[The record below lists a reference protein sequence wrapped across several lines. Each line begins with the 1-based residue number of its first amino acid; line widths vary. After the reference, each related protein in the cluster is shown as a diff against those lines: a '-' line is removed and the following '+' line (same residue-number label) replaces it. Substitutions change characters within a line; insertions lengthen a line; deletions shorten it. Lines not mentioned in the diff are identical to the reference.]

1 MEKEKRL
8 TPSLPK
14 GFQNKWG
21 QSLFLKKELLRI
33 IEKNFIKFGYSP
45 LETSPMQLSSI
56 IGNTLSEDEENP
68 MSDIYAYSDD
78 GTNVSLRYDL
88 SQGFLNFYKQNYMN
102 LPNPIK
108 RYEIGTV
115 FRREKPGSNR
125 YKSFDQCDVDVIGNF
140 DAKQA
145 NADLCSIIGS
155 IFTEFLKKSEFVI
168 NVSNRK
174 IVQGLMDQL
183 KIVDQKQKQKVLRAI
198 DKLDKPGFGIKGV
211 EDLLK
216 KERRDNSGAITK
228 GADLNDEQSAK
239 IIEFLKIKD
248 IKQLKQKIDNPITNE
263 GIKEI
268 EELFEVLTY
277 GKYADQVKFNS
288 SIVRGMDMYTGCV
301 IETNL
306 KFEVKNSKGKVIDP
320 GAVCSGGEYFI
331 SKFKGD
337 PFRGTGISI
346 GIDRLVFCL
355 SQGNN
360 IKSEEKKPI
369 LVCMIEESKLENYY
383 EILKVLRDNNINS
396 EIYLE
401 SKKKLSKQLEY
412 ASKRGLP
419 LAIICGDNEFK
430 DNTVTLKNL
439 QGIKGENQITIPRE
453 NLINEVKKYI

>member
-1 MEKEKRL
+1 
-8 TPSLPK
+8 
-14 GFQNKWG
+14 
-21 QSLFLKKELLRI
+21 
-33 IEKNFIKFGYSP
+33 
-45 LETSPMQLSSI
+45 
-56 IGNTLSEDEENP
+56 
-68 MSDIYAYSDD
+68 
-78 GTNVSLRYDL
+78 
-88 SQGFLNFYKQNYMN
+88 MN